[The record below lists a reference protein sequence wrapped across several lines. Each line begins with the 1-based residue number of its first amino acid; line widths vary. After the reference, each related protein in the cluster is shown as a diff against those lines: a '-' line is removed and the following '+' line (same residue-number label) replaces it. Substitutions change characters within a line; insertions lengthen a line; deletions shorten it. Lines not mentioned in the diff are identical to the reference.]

1 MFIGT
6 QNRVTTDAGF
16 RQFAQLGITHVCAD
30 PEGNPHDWTLD
41 TLQRHRDRLA
51 ACGLQL
57 DMVQLP
63 LESMVI
69 ERQNSPDILTAG
81 PDRDLLL
88 LASRTSIQL
97 RDADRKIWLDQPVQP
112 SDTWIFRPNPDAT
125 GVDVLILSRSG
136 IAGHQL
142 HIPDD
147 P

>member
-1 MFIGT
+1 MAIS
-6 QNRVTTDAGF
+6 DAGHLLWSEDPNSTGH
-16 RQFAQLGITHVCAD
+16 QLNMKA
-30 PEGNPHDWTLD
+30 
-41 TLQRHRDRLA
+41 
-51 ACGLQL
+51 
-57 DMVQLP
+57 LP
-63 LESMVI
+63 
-69 ERQNSPDILTAG
+69 AG

-112 SDTWIFRPNPDAT
+112 SETWIFRPNPDAT

-142 HIPDD
+142 HIPDN